1 MSGVLDGIRVIDF
14 GQYMAG
20 PMAGM
25 FLGDFGADVI
35 RVERPGGPV
44 YDVPANATWNRNKRS
59 ITLDLNTVEDLAV
72 ARDLV
77 AHADVVI
84 ENFRPDMMA
93 KWGLDWDTVKKTN
106 PGLVYC
112 AIKGFAATDPRYRL
126 KATEDIVAAAAGIH
140 APTPISGIK
149 HPVYTA
155 IPLSSMYG
163 AHWAAVSIGM
173 ALNAREQ
180 SGIGQFIE
188 VPLFGVALTAFSGK
202 LMRVGDAP
210 EPEPRASGRYAMCQ
224 DGRWLMYFPKSIG
237 SKPALMEEMGMPWY
251 KDTIE
256 EAERERRAAV
266 VFATQPTE
274 YWSDAFARHGIEGV
288 VCNRP
293 QDWVRHH
300 LARDTKAVEAFEDP
314 VLGRFVGPGI
324 IPRLSE
330 TPGTVRSPR
339 PLPNQ
344 HGAAIRDELKCWARP
359 QERSVHPILSALE
372 GIKVV
377 DMGIVLASPSCGRTL
392 AEFGANL
399 IKVDSPARNPLSWH
413 NDINRGK
420 RSILLDL
427 KHPRGKAIFWKLLED
442 ADVVLENF
450 RAGVAERMGFGY
462 EAIRARNP
470 GVIYSSV
477 NAYGQGG
484 TYTLRP
490 GREPLSQAITGMQ
503 MRYGGTRLGQ
513 QELYGAVL
521 DDNPGA
527 LWNRANLEAT
537 RIKASEVPV
546 LVRIVVGVDPAV
558 TSGEDSDSTGI
569 VVAGLSGD
577 GNYYVLAD
585 DTIKASPQVWAEKA
599 ISSFEQHKADR
610 IIAEVNNGGDLVVH
624 LLQQVKNTVPVK
636 KVTASRGKAVRAEP
650 IAALFEQGRAHLVGY
665 YPELE
670 DQLCEWEPGTNM
682 SSPDRM
688 DAMVWAL
695 TELSEGSN
703 ALAYL
708 ASLAVFCPNCK
719 TPLPKN
725 TFTCPKCGTPIGDT
739 NASTINQPNA

>member
-1 MSGVLDGIRVIDF
+1 M
-14 GQYMAG
+14 MAG
-20 PMAGM
+20 RGFGKTRLGAEWLAAKAVRNDGVRCAIVARTYSDTRAVCVEGVSGILNILREYDALKDWNKSNGIITLKNNSIIQTFSADTPDSLRGPQFHFAWTDELAAWQYEDTWNQLQFGLR
-25 FLGDFGADVI
+25 LGDNPQTVI
-35 RVERPGGPV
+35 TTTPRP
-44 YDVPANATWNRNKRS
+44 TKL
-59 ITLDLNTVEDLAV
+59 IKDL
-72 ARDLV
+72 
-77 AHADVVI
+77 
-84 ENFRPDMMA
+84 
-93 KWGLDWDTVKKTN
+93 
-106 PGLVYC
+106 
-112 AIKGFAATDPRYRL
+112 IK
-126 KATEDIVAAAAGIH
+126 
-140 APTPISGIK
+140 
-149 HPVYTA
+149 
-155 IPLSSMYG
+155 
-163 AHWAAVSIGM
+163 
-173 ALNAREQ
+173 
-180 SGIGQFIE
+180 
-188 VPLFGVALTAFSGK
+188 
-202 LMRVGDAP
+202 
-210 EPEPRASGRYAMCQ
+210 
-224 DGRWLMYFPKSIG
+224 
-237 SKPALMEEMGMPWY
+237 
-251 KDTIE
+251 
-256 EAERERRAAV
+256 
-266 VFATQPTE
+266 
-274 YWSDAFARHGIEGV
+274 
-288 VCNRP
+288 
-293 QDWVRHH
+293 
-300 LARDTKAVEAFEDP
+300 RDTTIVTRGSTFDNAEN
-314 VLGRFVGPGI
+314 
-324 IPRLSE
+324 LS
-330 TPGTVRSPR
+330 
-339 PLPNQ
+339 Q
-344 HGAAIRDELKCWARP
+344 
-359 QERSVHPILSALE
+359 SAL
-372 GIKVV
+372 
-377 DMGIVLASPSCGRTL
+377 
-392 AEFGANL
+392 
-399 IKVDSPARNPLSWH
+399 
-413 NDINRGK
+413 
-420 RSILLDL
+420 
-427 KHPRGKAIFWKLLED
+427 LE
-442 ADVVLENF
+442 
-450 RAGVAERMGFGY
+450 
-462 EAIRARNP
+462 
-470 GVIYSSV
+470 
-477 NAYGQGG
+477 
-484 TYTLRP
+484 
-490 GREPLSQAITGMQ
+490 MQ

-725 TFTCPKCGTPIGDT
+725 TFTCPKCATPIGDT